1 MKLLLPASVFV
12 LMVSVGMSLR
22 WRELIAN
29 WRSLTWGS
37 WARLLLATFILPPAA
52 ALLLAKMVSLDL
64 PMTGALFLVGATPGA
79 PLLTRNLARRGFD
92 MNLAASYQVW
102 GAVMTPIMIPI
113 VVFLAAQLYDRTI
126 WIPPRVVLLQ
136 IAEKEFLPLTVG
148 LLLMHFLPEFSK
160 KAQAKMNLLG
170 NATLTLVFVALLWK
184 MGPELKRVTPW
195 LVLATALLCLVS
207 IASVHLL
214 VRGTSSVVGR
224 TFAVCNANRHVG
236 LALLLSGQYL
246 RGREALPGG
255 GLLCRRR
262 GHLHDPGPQN
272 LSVA

>member
-1 MKLLLPASVFV
+1 
-12 LMVSVGMSLR
+12 
-22 WRELIAN
+22 
-29 WRSLTWGS
+29 
-37 WARLLLATFILPPAA
+37 
-52 ALLLAKMVSLDL
+52 
-64 PMTGALFLVGATPGA
+64 
-79 PLLTRNLARRGFD
+79 

-184 MGPELKRVTPW
+184 MGPELKGVTPW
-195 LVLATALLCLVS
+195 LVLATRCCAWSRLLPS
-207 IASVHLL
+207 I
-214 VRGTSSVVGR
+214 
-224 TFAVCNANRHVG
+224 FW
-236 LALLLSGQYL
+236 
-246 RGREALPGG
+246 
-255 GLLCRRR
+255 
-262 GHLHDPGPQN
+262 
-272 LSVA
+272 